1 MSKNDITNKI
11 ITLIVTNQII
21 DKKSNGNSSFF
32 VNTNPSIDNNNGDYS
47 EPNISSIPLYDFDFL
62 TKTTQFDT
70 SDNPNNSMNSTMDLI
85 ENAYN
90 EMKTKSCRD
99 ALILNIKDD
108 IEKIVR
114 NEMKAQFLL
123 QEEHQNS
130 VIEKVTIE
138 NLENEI
144 CYLKKELEMKN
155 KIIETV
161 FSRTSGN
168 GSPNDFDED
177 SIFFENSVISKE
189 PVDMEKANKNNSIQD
204 NNLRK
209 CMCDI
214 DDQLTSIRKHK
225 HKMFLELQQ
234 NKTNNTNH
242 DIVDFKI
249 ATSINNTQ
257 DEMIISSTYYDDIP
271 NNEKWK
277 PNTTLIVGDSMIAG
291 IDEKRISGSDD
302 EKNHKKRNVKVRM
315 FEGAK
320 IVDMYDYIKPLLKKC
335 PANLIVHVATNDTV
349 SKTSSDILNEIILLK
364 QFFSSKA
371 PGMKV
376 IFSNL
381 VKRFDNP
388 DAALVAEEVNEHLNE
403 LGIDIIDNSN
413 IDGKCLGRKGLH
425 LNAKGAGKLALNFIK
440 KINRLNKN

>member
-1 MSKNDITNKI
+1 
-11 ITLIVTNQII
+11 
-21 DKKSNGNSSFF
+21 
-32 VNTNPSIDNNNGDYS
+32 
-47 EPNISSIPLYDFDFL
+47 
-62 TKTTQFDT
+62 
-70 SDNPNNSMNSTMDLI
+70 
-85 ENAYN
+85 
-90 EMKTKSCRD
+90 
-99 ALILNIKDD
+99 
-108 IEKIVR
+108 
-114 NEMKAQFLL
+114 MKAQFLL

-155 KIIETV
+155 KIIETI
-161 FSRTSGN
+161 FSRTSGS

-177 SIFFENSVISKE
+177 SILFDNSVISKE
-189 PVDMEKANKNNSIQD
+189 LVNMEKADKTNIIQD

-234 NKTNNTNH
+234 NETNNTNH

-315 FEGAK
+315 FEGGK
-320 IVDMYDYIKPLLKKC
+320 IVDMYDRIKRLLKKC

-364 QFFSSKA
+364 QFLSSKA
-371 PGMKV
+371 PGVKV

-381 VKRFDNP
+381 VRRFDNS

-440 KINRLNKN
+440 KINSLNRN